1 MSKRRFIVPAFFYFD
16 VDEHDFAHQPSEIEL
31 YDLMVRTV
39 DGIAGIAQDAA
50 NRELNQRVFPRF
62 LTRQSNSGLLLDDS
76 PTFEVDA
83 QGEVPYSLRDM
94 WRQNLINWLKTDE
107 G

>member
-39 DGIAGIAQDAA
+39 DEIAGVAQDAA
-50 NRELNQRVFPRF
+50 NRELNQS
-62 LTRQSNSGLLLDDS
+62 RQSNSGLLLDDS